1 MHAFQSLWI
10 LLATMLF
17 AVMAV
22 FVKVAA
28 EHFGVLELVF
38 YRSAISG
45 VILLAIAK
53 VWKKTLRTGNFRTHF
68 WRGITGFLSL
78 TLFFFALPRLN
89 LSTVTALLQ
98 TSPLFLALLT
108 AFFLRER
115 ISSPLLV
122 ALLVSFVGMLFV
134 LRPGL
139 GGEELLGGIAALVSG
154 LMSGFAYFNI
164 RRLGI
169 LNEGGIRTVF
179 YFVAFS
185 AVFSLLLIVGYGDFS
200 PLSGIGALLLL
211 AIAATATGGQ
221 LALTRGLHYGH
232 TLTASALI
240 YSGVIFS
247 GVLDYAIWQSAP
259 DALSWFG
266 IALIVA
272 GGVFGLS

>member
-1 MHAFQSLWI
+1 MSAYRRLYSL
-10 LLATMLF
+10 
-17 AVMAV
+17 
-22 FVKVAA
+22 
-28 EHFGVLELVF
+28 
-38 YRSAISG
+38 R
-45 VILLAIAK
+45 
-53 VWKKTLRTGNFRTHF
+53 
-68 WRGITGFLSL
+68 
-78 TLFFFALPRLN
+78 
-89 LSTVTALLQ
+89 
-98 TSPLFLALLT
+98 
-108 AFFLRER
+108 
-115 ISSPLLV
+115 
-122 ALLVSFVGMLFV
+122 LLVSFVGMLFV

-169 LNEGGIRTVF
+169 LNEGGYSHGILLCRFFRRFFLVTHCRIR
-179 YFVAFS
+179 
-185 AVFSLLLIVGYGDFS
+185 DFS

-272 GGVFGLS
+272 GGVFSVYLNLRRRSKQQS

>member
-1 MHAFQSLWI
+1 M
-10 LLATMLF
+10 
-17 AVMAV
+17 
-22 FVKVAA
+22 
-28 EHFGVLELVF
+28 
-38 YRSAISG
+38 
-45 VILLAIAK
+45 
-53 VWKKTLRTGNFRTHF
+53 
-68 WRGITGFLSL
+68 
-78 TLFFFALPRLN
+78 
-89 LSTVTALLQ
+89 
-98 TSPLFLALLT
+98 
-108 AFFLRER
+108 RER

-272 GGVFGLS
+272 GGVFSVYLNLRRRSKQQS